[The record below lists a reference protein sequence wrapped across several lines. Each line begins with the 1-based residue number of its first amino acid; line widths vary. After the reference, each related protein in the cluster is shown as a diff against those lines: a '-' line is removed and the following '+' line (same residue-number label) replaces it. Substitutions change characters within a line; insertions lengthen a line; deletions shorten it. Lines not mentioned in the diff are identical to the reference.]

1 MEGLTVMDLATL
13 IGLFIGFLSLIIG
26 FLMEGGTLG
35 ALFKITAFL
44 IVVGGT
50 AGAVIISF
58 PGSALKKLFFILKYA
73 FIKPKNDSAETIER
87 LVELANVSRRE
98 GLLALET
105 EQERFQDDEFMSNGM
120 QMVVDGVDS
129 DVIDDILNRDIE
141 LYEQNILSLSKIM
154 EFAGG
159 FSPTMGIIG
168 TVMGLVHVLGNLSS
182 PNTLGPSIAVAFIAT
197 LYGVSLANLVYLP
210 IANKIKANLANDVL
224 NRQIKAEGILSIQYG
239 ENTMILRK
247 KLFAFLSVEER
258 VKAEQRLDNGSE
270 SEGRSQEFEGVGTN
284 G

>member
-1 MEGLTVMDLATL
+1 MDLSTV
-13 IGLFIGFLSLIIG
+13 IGLLLGFLSLIIG
-26 FLMEGGTLG
+26 FVMEGGTLG
-35 ALFKITAFL
+35 ALFKITALL

-50 AGAVIISF
+50 FGAVTISF
-58 PGSALKKLFFILKYA
+58 PGATLKRIPFILKYA
-73 FIKPKNDSAETIER
+73 FIKPKVNVAETIGQ
-87 LVELANVSRRE
+87 LIDLANVSRRE

-105 EQERFQDDEFMSNGM
+105 EQEKFNDDPFMSNGM
-120 QMVVDGVDS
+120 QLVVDGVDS

-141 LYEQNILSLSKIM
+141 LYEQKLLGLARVF
-154 EFAGG
+154 ETAGG

-182 PNTLGPSIAVAFIAT
+182 PNDLGPAIAVAFIAT

-210 IANKIKANLANDVL
+210 IFNKVKANLTQDVL
-224 NRQIKAEGILSIQYG
+224 IRQIKAEGILSIQYG

-247 KLFAFLSVEER
+247 KLFAFLTEDER
-258 VKAEQRLDNGSE
+258 QQTEQQLNQLNGDGE
-270 SEGRSQEFEGVGTN
+270 REFEGAGVN